1 MAVSGPELDR
11 VESRLR
17 HLDQSVAAL
26 RSVQPVSQERFDDEP
41 LLRPATER
49 LLYLCIQDVLDI
61 GALLLRSRAVRSAE
75 SYRDVV
81 VLLGDTGALDRAFAA
96 RIEPMAG
103 FRNLLEH
110 GYVELDPAR
119 LVEFATR
126 TDDFV
131 EFARQV
137 AAFLAR

>member
-17 HLDQSVAAL
+17 HLDESVAAL
-26 RSVQPVSQERFDDEP
+26 RSLHPVSRERLYDEP

-49 LLYLCIQDVLDI
+49 LLYVCIQDVLDI

-81 VLLGDTGALDRAFAA
+81 ILLGETGVLESSFAE
-96 RIEPMAG
+96 RMEPMAG

-110 GYVELDPAR
+110 SYVQLDPVR
-119 LVEFATR
+119 LVEYANR